1 LRDTFVQVLMNIAR
15 QDKRVML
22 LTADL
27 GFGVLTPFA
36 EAFPNQFL
44 NVGVAEQNMSGV
56 ASGLALEGKIV
67 FTYSI
72 GNFPTMRCLEQIRN
86 DVCYHNANVKIV
98 CIGGGFCYGPLG
110 ISHHATEDL
119 AIMRSLPQ
127 IKVMAPGDLSETRLV
142 TQMAYETAGPCY
154 LRLGRGGESNIHQNA
169 LKFPL
174 GQGIPLIPEGD
185 VALLSTGGIFG
196 NAVKA
201 QEMLA
206 TKGVSASLHTLPFLK
221 PLDEGL
227 IEHLAQ
233 TSRLVVTVE
242 EHSVI
247 GGLGGAVAEVLAELH
262 GPKAPLVRIG
272 LQEGFSC
279 EVGDQEYLREI
290 YGLSPVAISQRV
302 KAALQKSDQIGQ
314 LRNFNKSLFEM
325 QEKIQNI
332 QILLS
337 EFGQVVSSDAK
348 GRIQEALVD
357 LKWSVNNNELSS
369 QIR

>member
-1 LRDTFVQVLMNIAR
+1 MDIAR

-27 GFGVLTPFA
+27 GFGVLSPFA
-36 EAFPNQFL
+36 ETFPDQYL
-44 NVGVAEQNMSGV
+44 NVGVAEQNMTGV
-56 ASGLALEGKIV
+56 ATGLALEGKIV

-72 GNFPTMRCLEQIRN
+72 GNFPTLRCLEQIRN

-119 AIMRSLPQ
+119 SIMRVLPHM
-127 IKVMAPGDLSETRLV
+127 KVIAPGDLTETRLA
-142 TQMAYETAGPCY
+142 TQMAYGTPGPCY
-154 LRLGRGGESNIHQNA
+154 LRLGRGGEPNIHQNA
-169 LKFPL
+169 LNFSL
-174 GQGIPLIPEGD
+174 GQGIPLVPEGD

-201 QEMLA
+201 REMLA
-206 TKGVSASLHTLPFLK
+206 GQGVSASLHTFPFLK
-221 PLDEGL
+221 PLDKGL

-233 TSRLVVTVE
+233 TARLVVTIE

-247 GGLGGAVAEVLAELH
+247 GGLGGAVAEVLAELP
-262 GPKAPLVRIG
+262 GPKALLVRIG
-272 LQEGFSC
+272 LREGFSC
-279 EVGDQEYLREI
+279 EVGDQEYLRET

-302 KAALQKSDQIGQ
+302 KAALQESDQLG
-314 LRNFNKSLFEM
+314 NFYNLSIRV
-325 QEKIQNI
+325 QETIQNI

-337 EFGQVVSSDAK
+337 KFDQVVSTDAK
-348 GRIQEALVD
+348 ERIQEALVD
-357 LKWSVNNNELSS
+357 LKWSVYNNEP
-369 QIR
+369 